1 MKDKPPRPVAGYNK
15 VGKLCVV
22 TGHWD
27 TDDKNLSITVPSVDK
42 RKTGQTCI
50 ADYTDIKWVIDRLIG
65 QGHDATPAPDAAA
78 CGALGCRQTDD
89 LVTVHVDDL
98 IRTLCGRHAVML
110 GDA

>member
-1 MKDKPPRPVAGYNK
+1 MKDKPPRLVAGYTQ
-15 VGKLCVV
+15 VV
-22 TGHWD
+22 RLGGVSGHWH

-50 ADYTDIKWVIDRLIG
+50 ADDTDISWVIDRLIG
-65 QGHDATPAPDAAA
+65 QGHDAKPAPDAEA

-89 LVTVHVDDL
+89 LVTVHVNDL
-98 IRTLCGRHAVML
+98 IRTLCGRHAVKL